1 MRFIIIF
8 ALSILG
14 PALGIEIGVLL
25 FRTVFGIAVVFDLI
39 DMLLKINL
47 HRKM

>member
-1 MRFIIIF
+1 MRFIIVF
-8 ALSILG
+8 ALSILA
-14 PALGIEIGVLL
+14 PAINIEISLLL
-25 FRTVFGIAVVFDLI
+25 FRTVFGIALGFDLI